1 MHYVIRE
8 NKNPVKL
15 ENEINHMMGQFV
27 HEKQLHRKVG
37 ISFCKFTKIIF
48 VIITPLQQALVCWA
62 DSGTVVF
69 SLYLSLSGNLYIGRP
84 NFLCH
89 NFDTEPRQKSYNN
102 Y

>member
-37 ISFCKFTKIIF
+37 ISFSHFAS
-48 VIITPLQQALVCWA
+48 LQ
-62 DSGTVVF
+62 
-69 SLYLSLSGNLYIGRP
+69 R
-84 NFLCH
+84 
-89 NFDTEPRQKSYNN
+89 
-102 Y
+102 